1 MYDTISYKNIQLKR
15 REKTMKI
22 KETFF
27 GIFRGLKDSLKRF
40 PLTIGLSTICVILMI
55 YYTEVGLKSSENFRE
70 TLSRVIMIYTLG
82 IPLSLSIKVFFE
94 RKESYKKSL
103 LYTAFVVGGIILAL
117 YYYIFLPD
125 LHMVSITRYIGINLI
140 LYLTFIFIPYLSN
153 NDSFELYVIRILTRF
168 FTTVVYSMVLF
179 LGLVAILFTIDELL
193 GVNVRG
199 EIYIYFW
206 FTVVG
211 VFAPSFFLAGVPVK
225 NEKLE
230 LEHYP
235 KLFRVLILYI
245 VMPLISV
252 YTIILYIYFGKIIIT
267 TQWPQGLVSHLVLW
281 YSVISVSV
289 LFLITTLLAK
299 NNWAKRFMQV
309 FPKVIIP
316 LIVMMFI
323 SMGIRINAYGVT
335 ENRYYV
341 VVLGIWVFLVMIYFS
356 FAKNFRNIILPI
368 SLAIIAFISIMGPI
382 SSYSISKYSQNKRFE
397 EILIRNN
404 MLKENQLITSSSKI
418 SQEDKKQ
425 LSSILRYFH
434 LNHSL
439 KDIKHLPDKF
449 RLNNVEEVFGF
460 KLSEEYDQYND
471 EYFNFNTWGSRE
483 PLDIKGYDYLFDTR
497 NVKVN
502 NSKQGPLAIQYDYE
516 TGMVKIFMEGKEV
529 YSKDLTD
536 YVNVLLEKYGTKQK
550 ERGLSVEEMSFT
562 DENSRLKV
570 KIQFY
575 NVSGRIDNFSGKA
588 DSKGLEYNILIKI
601 K

>member
-1 MYDTISYKNIQLKR
+1 
-15 REKTMKI
+15 MKV

-27 GIFRGLKDSLKRF
+27 GIIRGLKNSLKRF

-55 YYTEVGLKSSENFRE
+55 YMTEVGPKSSQNFRD
-70 TLSRVIMIYTLG
+70 TLSKVIMIYALG

-94 RKESYKKSL
+94 RKETYKKSL
-103 LYTAFVVGGIILAL
+103 LYTIFIIGGVILTL

-125 LHMVSITRYIGINLI
+125 LRMVSMTRYLGINII

-153 NDSFELYVIRILTRF
+153 NNSFESYVIRILTRF
-168 FTTVVYSMVLF
+168 FTTIIYSMVLF
-179 LGLVAILFTIDELL
+179 LGLVAILFTIDKLL
-193 GVNVRG
+193 GVNIRG
-199 EIYIYFW
+199 EIYLYFW

-225 NEKLE
+225 SEKFE

-235 KLFRVLILYI
+235 KLFKVLLLYI

-289 LFLITTLLAK
+289 LFFIAPLLK
-299 NNWAKRFMQV
+299 ENNWAKRFMGV

-316 LIVMMFI
+316 LLVMMFI
-323 SMGIRINAYGVT
+323 SIGIRINAYGVT

-341 VVLGIWVFLVMIYFS
+341 VILGIWVFLVMVYFS
-356 FAKNFRNIILPI
+356 LAKKMRNIILPV
-368 SLAIIAFISIMGPI
+368 SLAIIVLISILGPI

-397 EILIRNN
+397 QILISNN
-404 MLKENQLITSSSKI
+404 MLKEKQLVKASSTI
-418 SQEDKKQ
+418 SEEDKRE
-425 LSSILRYFH
+425 LSSILRYFD
-434 LNHSL
+434 LNHT
-439 KDIKHLPDKF
+439 
-449 RLNNVEEVFGF
+449 LNNIRCLPTDSKLNNIENVLGF
-460 KLSEEYDQYND
+460 KLSDEYNNYN
-471 EYFNFNTWGSRE
+471 EKYFNFNTWGSDE
-483 PLDIKGYDYLFDTR
+483 PLDIKGYDYLFDVR
-497 NVKVN
+497 NVKTN
-502 NSKQGPLAIQYDYE
+502 DSKEGQLAIKYDYE
-516 TGMVKIFMEGKEV
+516 TSIVKIYMDSKEI
-529 YSKDLTD
+529 YSKDLTN
-536 YVNVLLEKYGTKQK
+536 YVNILLEKYGTKQMEK
-550 ERGLSVEEMSFT
+550 GLPVEEMSFV

-575 NVSGRIDNFSGKA
+575 NISGRVDSFSGKI
-588 DSKGLEYNILIKI
+588 DSKALEYNILIKV

>member
-1 MYDTISYKNIQLKR
+1 
-15 REKTMKI
+15 MKI

-55 YYTEVGLKSSENFRE
+55 YFTEVVPKSSESFRE
-70 TLSRVIMIYTLG
+70 TLSRVIMIYALG

-94 RKESYKKSL
+94 RKETYKKSL

-125 LHMVSITRYIGINLI
+125 LHMVSVTRYIGINLI

-168 FTTVVYSMVLF
+168 FITVVYSMVLF

-199 EIYIYFW
+199 EIYLYFW

-225 NEKLE
+225 NEKLG

-267 TQWPQGLVSHLVLW
+267 AQWPQGLVSHLVLW
-281 YSVISVSV
+281 YSIISVSV
-289 LFLITTLLAK
+289 LFFITTLLAK

-356 FAKNFRNIILPI
+356 FAKKLRNIILPV

-404 MLKENQLITSSSKI
+404 MLKENQLIKASSQI

-439 KDIKHLPDKF
+439 NNINYLPEGFK
-449 RLNNVEEVFGF
+449 LNNVEDVFGL
-460 KLSEEYDQYND
+460 KLSEEYDHYND
-471 EYFNFNTWGSRE
+471 EYFNFNTWGSGE
-483 PLDIKGYDYLFDTR
+483 PLDIKGYDYLFDAR
-497 NVKVN
+497 NVKIN
-502 NSKQGPLAIQYDYE
+502 DSKDGPLAIQYDYE
-516 TGMVKIFMEGKEV
+516 TGIVKIFMEGKEV
-529 YSKDLTD
+529 YSRDLTD
-536 YVNVLLEKYGTKQK
+536 YVNVLLEKYGTKQRD
-550 ERGLSVEEMSFT
+550 RGLSVEEMSFT
-562 DENSRLKV
+562 DENSRVKV

>member
-1 MYDTISYKNIQLKR
+1 
-15 REKTMKI
+15 MKI

-206 FTVVG
+206 FTVLG

-460 KLSEEYDQYND
+460 KLSEEYDHYND
-471 EYFNFNTWGSRE
+471 EYFNFNTWGSGE

-536 YVNVLLEKYGTKQK
+536 YVNVLLEKYGTKQR

>member
-1 MYDTISYKNIQLKR
+1 
-15 REKTMKI
+15 MKI
-22 KETFF
+22 KETLF
-27 GIFRGLKDSLKRF
+27 GIITGLKNSLKRF
-40 PLTIGLSTICVILMI
+40 PLTIGVSTICVILMI

-94 RKESYKKSL
+94 RKETYKNSL
-103 LYTAFVVGGIILAL
+103 LYTAFIIGGIILAL

-193 GVNVRG
+193 GVNIRG

-341 VVLGIWVFLVMIYFS
+341 VVLGIWVLLVMVYFS
-356 FAKNFRNIILPI
+356 LAKKMRNIILPV
-368 SLAIIAFISIMGPI
+368 SLAIIVFISIMGPI
-382 SSYSISKYSQNKRFE
+382 SGYSISKYSQNKRFE
-397 EILIRNN
+397 QILARNN
-404 MLKENQLITSSSKI
+404 MLKENQLVKASSTI
-418 SQEDKKQ
+418 SEEDKRE
-425 LSSILRYFH
+425 LSSILRYFD
-434 LNHSL
+434 LNH
-439 KDIKHLPDKF
+439 K
-449 RLNNVEEVFGF
+449 LNNIKCLPTDFKLNNIEDVLGF
-460 KLSEEYDQYND
+460 KLSDEYNNYN
-471 EYFNFNTWGSRE
+471 EKYFNFNSWGSGD
-483 PLDIKGYDYLFDTR
+483 PLDIKGYDYLFDVR
-497 NVKVN
+497 SVKT
-502 NSKQGPLAIQYDYE
+502 SDSEEGQLAIKYDYE
-516 TGMVKIFMEGKEV
+516 TSIVKIYMDSKEV

-536 YVNVLLEKYGTKQK
+536 YVNTLLEKYGTKQMEK
-550 ERGLSVEEMSFT
+550 GLSPEEMSSV
-562 DENSRLKV
+562 DENNKIKV

-575 NVSGRIDNFSGKA
+575 NISGRVDSFSGKI
-588 DSKGLEYNILIKI
+588 DSKALEYNILVKI

>member
-1 MYDTISYKNIQLKR
+1 
-15 REKTMKI
+15 MKI

-299 NNWAKRFMQV
+299 NNWAKRFMKV

-368 SLAIIAFISIMGPI
+368 SLTIIAFISIMGPI

-425 LSSILRYFH
+425 LSSILRYFN

-460 KLSEEYDQYND
+460 KLSEEYDHYND
-471 EYFNFNTWGSRE
+471 EYFNFNTWGSGE

-536 YVNVLLEKYGTKQK
+536 YVNVLLEKYGTKQR